1 MKEKKQGRGME
12 EGRKKR
18 QLQRE
23 KREAETEKDRV
34 EERQKLGE
42 KKIG

>member
-34 EERQKLGE
+34 EESRSGGR
-42 KKIG
+42 KK

>member
-12 EGRKKR
+12 EGREKR
-18 QLQRE
+18 QLQRG